1 MASPLEQAIAGV
13 SEDFQRARRAVEL
26 ALGLSPFADDAPD
39 GEGFRISEVFAVMHA
54 AIASFADIVG
64 GDQLPIEVTPG
75 IALVRR
81 ATGVVVIVD
90 GSLDGAARRRAIE
103 GLTVTLRRADERL
116 QPTAALVGLLVGL
129 GARWAAAG
137 FAPPIVLATLR
148 RSAPR
153 ILELGRRVGADTAR
167 SDPQ

>member
-1 MASPLEQAIAGV
+1 M
-13 SEDFQRARRAVEL
+13 
-26 ALGLSPFADDAPD
+26 
-39 GEGFRISEVFAVMHA
+39 
-54 AIASFADIVG
+54 
-64 GDQLPIEVTPG
+64 TPG

-81 ATGVVVIVD
+81 ASGVVVIVD

-103 GLTVTLRRADERL
+103 ALMVTLRRADERL
-116 QPTAALVGLLVGL
+116 RHTAALLGLLVGL